1 MHIFKVIKYQIPKES
16 ASYKCLSLIMLD
28 SAITANKRYY
38 LQTLLE
44 ESKYEITRNKV
55 ENHIN
60 GDIQHSSSSDEF
72 DSKFGNLSDNGS
84 DNDDTNNSFMES

>member
-16 ASYKCLSLIMLD
+16 ASYNCLSLIMLD
-28 SAITANKRYY
+28 SVITANKRYY

-60 GDIQHSSSSDEF
+60 GDLHSSSSDES